1 MDGVICYLNESL
13 NRGTVMPRTADAWRI
28 VISGLVAMTIASC
41 SADRTEQLDD
51 MVVPKQLSCSMES
64 ETNMLPA
71 PYWFMGAQIVR
82 NDSAVIVVEMTIS
95 SLPPERYSN
104 LVGNPP
110 SLTDITMYMLDGDSW
125 EDRPLGINRVEI
137 EMERLSR
144 PATAYRTVEVESDDP
159 ESLFDTE
166 IESEEEWSTPDEI
179 QVSERGNTI
188 VVAIEPAIFPNLRP
202 GKDFHTEIFIRHE
215 NFSNTSD
222 VPMYAWSRCR

>member
-1 MDGVICYLNESL
+1 
-13 NRGTVMPRTADAWRI
+13 
-28 VISGLVAMTIASC
+28 
-41 SADRTEQLDD
+41 
-51 MVVPKQLSCSMES
+51 
-64 ETNMLPA
+64 
-71 PYWFMGAQIVR
+71 
-82 NDSAVIVVEMTIS
+82 
-95 SLPPERYSN
+95 
-104 LVGNPP
+104 
-110 SLTDITMYMLDGDSW
+110 MYMLDGDSW